1 VEGTYDRTLRL
12 VDGQERECRGE
23 RRVNVHDIVRT
34 AGEHLSHIPTETA
47 THRDASEGPI
57 AVYREALPH
66 ANDVRDVTRARE
78 IRRDDVDV
86 MAVKAS
92 FTREEVHVLA
102 DAAQVRVV
110 VLGDLRNPE
119 SVHSVLSQTEP

>member
-1 VEGTYDRTLRL
+1 M
-12 VDGQERECRGE
+12 
-23 RRVNVHDIVRT
+23 NVHDVVR
-34 AGEHLSHIPTETA
+34 ASGEHFPHVSTETA
-47 THRDASEGPI
+47 THRDAGERPI

-66 ANDVRDVTRARE
+66 ANHVRDVTRARE

-86 MAVKAS
+86 MAVEPS
-92 FTREEVHVLA
+92 FTRQEMHVLA